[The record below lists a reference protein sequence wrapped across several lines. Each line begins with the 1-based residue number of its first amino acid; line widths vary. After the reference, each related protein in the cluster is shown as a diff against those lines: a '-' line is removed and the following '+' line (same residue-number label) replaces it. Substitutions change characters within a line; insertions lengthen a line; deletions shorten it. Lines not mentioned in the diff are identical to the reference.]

1 MGKAQVAVAQS
12 DTHSWQVEPWG
23 RHAIG
28 IFGKAEVDLFASED
42 NSHCPTFF
50 SKQTDAL
57 AQAPPLCFSPD
68 HNDPLRDQTNQGGQ
82 TQSPAGGPTLEDPN
96 PVLRAVQALHERP
109 MAYPPEKRPP
119 LSGERDNL
127 APPAP
132 AVGSAPM
139 VPRWEPLSLPRN
151 ILHTISQARAL
162 STRRLYAQK
171 WSVFVVWCSTRNV
184 DPVEN
189 DVSQI
194 LSFLQEWLDSG
205 LTPSTLKVYVAAI
218 GAFYAPTAGQTVGRN
233 GLVVPLKGPP
243 FEPLQSADLR
253 PLTLK
258 TTLLLALA
266 SVKRIS
272 DLQALSR
279 PGYFP
284 LSATSFHGR
293 ARGMHLLCPVR
304 ALRIYAERSQ
314 PFRQSDQLFICF
326 GGRTKG
332 SPVSKQRLSRWI
344 VDAIALCYSSM
355 GLDCPIRCEKTA
367 SLSTVITR
375 SQGPPSPS
383 VQEFHSNKDI
393 TGSQAELNVS
403 AAAQSGSNITAP
415 ALTKNT
421 ITGNV
426 HIIHNAPGFTGYY
439 RYSEKT
445 QTSEISSAIHKYKKL
460 ICSEYQYVTE
470 YNSLPGEHV
479 LLSECYTQP
488 LILKKHRDPNEREEE
503 ICSRGESF
511 HEVLSSRSSENSV
524 HLNSLFDPDGHGIS
538 PRAVIL
544 QGNSGNGKT
553 FTVQKIMMDWASGD
567 LYKERFDIVFHL
579 KCKEINRIP
588 DKNSLAKIL
597 SYSCSLT
604 PDQIS
609 QMLQHSPEK
618 VLFIIDGF
626 DELRLTQDIYH
637 TSSNSDPLQKAPPVA
652 ILCDLLRGRILPES
666 FLLVTSRSTATDK
679 LSELLK
685 GPQSFSE
692 IIGFSQEG
700 VEEYFQKFFQNKELF
715 RKAYTFVKA
724 NETLI
729 TVCSIPIVCWI
740 ICTTIQ
746 ERFKIGADITR
757 RLETTTSIY
766 VDFVSTLLEHHCQGL
781 SQSVPTLLRS
791 LGQLAER
798 GMLEEQVLFDER
810 SVNETVSDPAC
821 SPFLCKFLFK
831 RRIHQETM
839 FSFMHLSFQEFFTA
853 LYYVLLDEEES
864 QRKFTQL
871 FSIHEEAG
879 GFSRGISRLTAVVQF
894 AFGLLNKDVRDTL
907 GKKHG
912 LFVHPNTQAYL
923 KKMILTE
930 IQKES
935 WDSYTI
941 CFWIHCLYEL
951 HEEDFVK
958 KAMESTPHITMY
970 GSFILRRIDCWALLY
985 CSQCCECIE
994 SLALHDCRLSSEKLS
1009 IILPALCKFKNLM

>member
-1 MGKAQVAVAQS
+1 M
-12 DTHSWQVEPWG
+12 
-23 RHAIG
+23 
-28 IFGKAEVDLFASED
+28 F
-42 NSHCPTFF
+42 
-50 SKQTDAL
+50 
-57 AQAPPLCFSPD
+57 
-68 HNDPLRDQTNQGGQ
+68 RDSYN
-82 TQSPAGGPTLEDPN
+82 
-96 PVLRAVQALHERP
+96 
-109 MAYPPEKRPP
+109 K
-119 LSGERDNL
+119 
-127 APPAP
+127 
-132 AVGSAPM
+132 
-139 VPRWEPLSLPRN
+139 
-151 ILHTISQARAL
+151 
-162 STRRLYAQK
+162 
-171 WSVFVVWCSTRNV
+171 
-184 DPVEN
+184 
-189 DVSQI
+189 
-194 LSFLQEWLDSG
+194 
-205 LTPSTLKVYVAAI
+205 
-218 GAFYAPTAGQTVGRN
+218 
-233 GLVVPLKGPP
+233 
-243 FEPLQSADLR
+243 
-253 PLTLK
+253 
-258 TTLLLALA
+258 
-266 SVKRIS
+266 
-272 DLQALSR
+272 
-279 PGYFP
+279 
-284 LSATSFHGR
+284 
-293 ARGMHLLCPVR
+293 
-304 ALRIYAERSQ
+304 
-314 PFRQSDQLFICF
+314 
-326 GGRTKG
+326 
-332 SPVSKQRLSRWI
+332 
-344 VDAIALCYSSM
+344 
-355 GLDCPIRCEKTA
+355 
-367 SLSTVITR
+367 
-375 SQGPPSPS
+375 
-383 VQEFHSNKDI
+383 FHSNKDI

-426 HIIHNAPGFTGYY
+426 HIIHNAPGFTGYH

-479 LLSECYTQP
+479 LLSERFTQP
-488 LILKKHRDPNEREEE
+488 LILKNHRDPREREEE
-503 ICSRGESF
+503 ICSSGERF
-511 HEVLSSRSSENSV
+511 QQVLSFRSSEDSV

-588 DKNSLAKIL
+588 GKNSLAEIL

-604 PDQIS
+604 SDQIS

-626 DELRLTQDIYH
+626 DELKLTQDIYH
-637 TSSNSDPLQKAPPVA
+637 TSPNTDLLQKASPEV
-652 ILCDLLRGRILPES
+652 ILCDLLRGRILRES
-666 FLLVTSRSTATDK
+666 FLLVTSRSTATDT
-679 LSELLK
+679 LSKLLK

-692 IIGFSQEG
+692 IIGFSEKG
-700 VEEYFQKFFQNKELF
+700 VEEYFQKFFQNEALF
-715 RKAYTFVKA
+715 RKAYTLVKP

-729 TVCSIPIVCWI
+729 TACSIPVVCWI

-757 RLETTTSIY
+757 GLETTTSIY

-798 GMLEEQVLFDER
+798 GILEQQVLFDEK

-831 RRIHQETM
+831 RRIHSETM

-853 LYYVLLDEEES
+853 LYFVLLDEEES

-871 FSIHEEAG
+871 FSIHEKAG
-879 GFSRGISRLTAVVQF
+879 GFSRGISRLTAVMQF

-912 LFVHPNTQAYL
+912 LFVHPNTEAYL

-930 IQKES
+930 IQKET

-970 GSFILRRIDCWALLY
+970 GSVILRRIDCWALLY
-985 CSQCCECIE
+985 CSLCCECIE
-994 SLALHDCRLSSEKLS
+994 ELALHDCRLSSEKLS
-1009 IILPALCKFKNLM
+1009 IILPALCKFKNLTLSPEGLSYAELAELMFTLTRRKTLIIKSACIRPYIKDWSVERVELFIREDEYSMRISSTRDPKQSLISLFLTFPHSELISIDWTKLFQIYERKSSALLPFLRSFFELKKMEMTLDVLNRKWSVQILHIIQKFPSLTELSVHAYFLPEEGIEILQRSCVRPACDLSFSGSTHLHLVLNLETFFSCNNVIYLF